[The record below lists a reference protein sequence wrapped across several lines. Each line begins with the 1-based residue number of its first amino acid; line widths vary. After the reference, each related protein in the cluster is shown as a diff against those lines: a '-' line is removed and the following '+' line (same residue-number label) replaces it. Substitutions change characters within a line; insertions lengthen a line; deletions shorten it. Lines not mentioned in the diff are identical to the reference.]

1 LLCSTGKQFRPDGYA
16 KGAVLD
22 DNTLSSR
29 RVRLVRDLLSYCI
42 KYPDCKDTLDG
53 IFKWW
58 LHESQAGW
66 TRTEVQ
72 QALDFLTA
80 KGWLTTRGTAPAKT
94 IYGLNRD
101 HLEAIKIFCEDRV
114 RKPG

>member
-1 LLCSTGKQFRPDGYA
+1 
-16 KGAVLD
+16 LD

-29 RVRLVRDLLSYCI
+29 QARLVRDLLSYCI

-58 LHESQAGW
+58 LPESQPEW

-80 KGWLTTRGTAPAKT
+80 KGWLTTRETAPAKT
-94 IYGLNRD
+94 IYGLNKD
-101 HLEAIKIFCEDRV
+101 HLEDIKNFSRRPE
-114 RKPG
+114 

>member
-1 LLCSTGKQFRPDGYA
+1 M
-16 KGAVLD
+16 D

-53 IFKWW
+53 ILKWW
-58 LHESQAGW
+58 LHESHAGS

-80 KGWLTTRGTAPAKT
+80 KGWLTARETAPAKT
-94 IYGLNRD
+94 IYGLNKD
-101 HLEAIKIFCEDRV
+101 ELEEIKTFCMDLNEKKR
-114 RKPG
+114 